1 MKNNSFKAVLTVF
14 FAVAPVVVC
23 LIILTVIFGGY
34 GAIFG
39 AVSLACYIV
48 DHTTTE
54 PETTEPNQE

>member
-14 FAVAPVVVC
+14 FAIAPVVVC

-39 AVSLACYIV
+39 AIAVACFIA